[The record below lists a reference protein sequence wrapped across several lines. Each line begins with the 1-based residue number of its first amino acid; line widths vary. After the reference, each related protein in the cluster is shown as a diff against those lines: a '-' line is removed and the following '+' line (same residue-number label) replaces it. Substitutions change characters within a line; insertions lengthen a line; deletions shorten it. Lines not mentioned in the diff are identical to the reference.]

1 MRKENNGRW
10 MLWVAMANILVILI
24 ILAPGHHAAARSAE
38 PGVSQS
44 AREPLLRVDVPVA
57 EQLLAPTSSNLEGC
71 FDFFCTSSSQC
82 RTACDEPSAQC
93 LNHSCF
99 LP

>member
-1 MRKENNGRW
+1 MLKENNGRW
-10 MLWVAMANILVILI
+10 MLWVAMINVLVVLI
-24 ILAPGHHAAARSAE
+24 VFASGHHPVTGSAG
-38 PGVSQS
+38 PASQS
-44 AREPLLRVDVPVA
+44 SREPLLRMDVPVA
-57 EQLLAPTSSNLEGC
+57 AQLMTPTSGSLEGC
-71 FDFFCTSSSQC
+71 FDFFCTSASQC